1 MKRERKPQPKRE
13 IVLRFYDASGRE
25 VDAEGF
31 EAALKQ
37 AGRGK

>member
-1 MKRERKPQPKRE
+1 MKPATKPQPKRE

-25 VDAEGF
+25 VDAAGF

-37 AGRGK
+37 AGRK